1 MPEHAMPERPR
12 VGLIGLGSMGR
23 GMGKNLV
30 TKGFPLTVYDAN
42 FAALEPLQVLGAEGV
57 DSPRAVAA
65 RSDVVVTV
73 LPNGP
78 DVEAVVLG
86 PDGIAEGARPGT
98 LVMDCSTID
107 PAASR
112 ALAGKLA
119 ERGPRMIDAG
129 MGRSSKEADEGTLLF
144 MVGAEPDD
152 FARVKPILDA
162 MGSDVFHVGPPGH
175 GIALKIVHNL
185 LSLTMLAA
193 SVEALVLAGKAG
205 LDLRRTLEVLQA
217 STTGHGHLRHTI
229 PNQVLT
235 GDYTP
240 GFRVVLGQKDLRLGH
255 NFAAGL
261 NVPLGTLGLS
271 GELFTAAVAKG
282 RGDWASGAI
291 ATVLE
296 EIVGVRLAD
305 LAAEQAG

>member
-1 MPEHAMPERPR
+1 MPEQR

-23 GMGKNLV
+23 GIGKNLV
-30 TKGFPLTVYDAN
+30 KHGFPLTVFDAN
-42 FAALEPLQVLGAEGV
+42 LAAVEPLQVLGAEGV

-78 DVEAVVLG
+78 DVEAVALG

-98 LVMDCSTID
+98 ILMDCSTID
-107 PAASR
+107 PSVSV
-112 ALAGKLA
+112 ALHTRLA
-119 ERGPRMIDAG
+119 ERGIRMVDAG

-144 MVGAEPDD
+144 MVGAEPED
-152 FARVKPILDA
+152 FEKVRPLLDA
-162 MGSDVFHVGPPGH
+162 AGSDVFHVGPPGH
-175 GIALKIVHNL
+175 GITLKIIHNL

-193 SVEALVLAGKAG
+193 SAEAMVLAGKAG
-205 LDLRRTLEVLQA
+205 LDLRKTLEVLRA

-240 GFRVVLGQKDLRLGH
+240 GFRTVLGQKDLRLGH
-255 NFAAGL
+255 NFAASLG
-261 NVPLGTLGLS
+261 VPLQTLAIS
-271 GELFTAAVAKG
+271 SELYTAAVGKG
-282 RGDWASGAI
+282 RGELSSGAI
-291 ATVLE
+291 VTVLE
-296 EIVGVRLAD
+296 DIVGLKLAD
-305 LAAEQAG
+305 VMKQQEG